1 MSSSSTTACSRSPSP
16 ATPEASDTLDPAVTQ
31 EVVDAWCHSLSPDP
45 FAASDS
51 QFDPAE
57 KDANAASLELDDL
70 IQDDAY
76 EECAGL
82 HFSCLVASLI

>member
-31 EVVDAWCHSLSPDP
+31 QVVDAWCHSLSPDS
-45 FAASDS
+45 FVDS
-51 QFDPAE
+51 QYDAAD
-57 KDANAASLELDDL
+57 KDETSASLELDDL

-76 EECAGL
+76 EECAL
-82 HFSCLVASLI
+82 HFFCPDLRS